1 METIHPWL
9 DPLEV
14 RRLAEKLME
23 RQKPEEENAEHNEP
37 GFGAAF
43 IGFTGAARAMSPEPH
58 ADLRGRA
65 TQAPAVFEAA
75 PPETPVAS
83 PPPFPEPLH
92 SETMMI
98 GRTGPEI
105 RPAEAGRSPFLDRLL
120 SLDQWLAAQIGA
132 GGSFL
137 LDGEGRMLFDAG
149 NHERLH
155 FLAKSLAQA
164 SRRQGTSTAHVHLKI
179 SSDSTLEVIPVESEF
194 GPMVL
199 GVVVSHPL
207 DAETM
212 ESVRS
217 RLIELTRPSR
227 R

>member
-23 RQKPEEENAEHNEP
+23 RQKPEEENPDRNEP

-43 IGFTGAARAMSPEPH
+43 IGFTGAARAMPPEPRTDISVGT
-58 ADLRGRA
+58 AR
-65 TQAPAVFEAA
+65 APAVFEAA
-75 PPETPVAS
+75 PPETPVTS
-83 PPPFPEPLH
+83 PPPLPEALKNEA
-92 SETMMI
+92 SMI
-98 GRTGPEI
+98 EPAEPEI
-105 RPAEAGRSPFLDRLL
+105 RPAEAGRRPFLDRLL
-120 SLDQWLAAQIGA
+120 SLDEWLAGQIGA
-132 GGSFL
+132 NGSFL
-137 LDGEGRMLFDAG
+137 LDGDGKTLFDAG

-164 SRRQGTSTAHVHLKI
+164 SRRQSVSTAHVHLKI

-199 GVVVSHPL
+199 GVVVPHPL

-212 ESVRS
+212 DAVRGH
-217 RLIELTRPSR
+217 LIELTRPAR